1 MAWQQNP
8 HFFGIKKGIAG
19 AEEGVKH
26 LEAGSPFDYTVAPV
40 VQLNPPGKHAKLDER
55 KHPPNPSAFRGG
67 RSVAHT
73 VRPDD
78 FLKVGS
84 GFGGK
89 PTALAKS
96 LTLQPSRV
104 EVIGLPPPTAYA
116 SPRNNPP
123 NTTLRR
129 ALELH
134 DLPCHINH
142 NSGSKR
148 TLAWD
153 VSAEELD
160 YAQHLPVFF
169 DGLREQEAPLPFI
182 AVTGITDMLA
192 MAPHKVAAVV
202 PQIVLSVRQALNT
215 RHADVMRRTIVALTQ
230 LALADTG
237 AKAGPEGAKIAKAML
252 PYFRQILPVINIF
265 AQRYMSKKMGIDDE
279 KRGERKVEDLIQVGR
294 AREGASRA
302 SRVRVRAHAR
312 ARRAS
317 TRERAARA
325 PARAPHSLTNPRTH
339 PARPPA
345 AGAAERVGAARGA
358 RRVPQHP
365 LHGAVVHERAE
376 ALGGR
381 ILRWCE

>member
-19 AEEGVKH
+19 AEEGIKH
-26 LEAGSPFDYTVAPV
+26 VEAGSPFDYTVATV
-40 VQLNPPGKHAKLDER
+40 SQLNPPGKHAKLDTA

-84 GFGGK
+84 GFGGR

-96 LTLQPSRV
+96 MTVLPSRV

-123 NTTLRR
+123 NTMLRR

-153 VSAEELD
+153 VPAEELD
-160 YAQHLPVFF
+160 YQQHLPVFF

-182 AVTGITDMLA
+182 ATTAIADLLA
-192 MAPHKVAAVV
+192 MAPHKVAPVV
-202 PQIVLSVRQALNT
+202 PSIVLAVRQALNT

-252 PYFRQILPVINIF
+252 PYFRQILPILNIF
-265 AQRYMSKKMGIDDE
+265 AQRYMSTKMGIDDE
-279 KRGERKVEDLIQVGR
+279 KRGERKVEDLIQELLN
-294 AREGASRA
+294 ALEL
-302 SRVRVRAHAR
+302 HAGPDAYLNIR
-312 ARRAS
+312 YM
-317 TRERAARA
+317 
-325 PARAPHSLTNPRTH
+325 
-339 PARPPA
+339 
-345 AGAAERVGAARGA
+345 
-358 RRVPQHP
+358 VPSYTS
-365 LHGAVVHERAE
+365 
-376 ALGGR
+376 ALK
-381 ILRWCE
+381 L